1 MKKGHLRRK
10 GKNMPAIL
18 QGRGA
23 RIASVAAIAL
33 LAFFLLLQST
43 LYWGGNTQAGREL
56 LSFQLPF
63 LYGVPSDA
71 ALPEDEAEHDATQSN
86 DVQVPIEVEL
96 TDFDEGVSDEIRL
109 ELLNVSTPE
118 TISLSGTEPRV
129 LIYHTHTTE
138 AYTPT
143 QKYPYVA
150 CGEWRTRQNDR
161 NVVALGEK
169 LTQLLSQK
177 YGIATLHDTTDHEP
191 PRLNT
196 AYERS
201 LVTMLKYKEQYPSL
215 TMFID
220 IHRDAYGSSASG
232 GKDYVVIDG
241 KEVARMMFVVGTGE
255 GATGTG
261 YNEMPDFASNYA
273 LAKKISERLAQFDS
287 RLVREIRVKKGRY
300 NQHVSSQCLLVEIGH
315 NANTFEQAQ
324 NAVDYLAQAIAD
336 VAGVEYEQADSV
348 QTIYQFTP

>member
-10 GKNMPAIL
+10 GRNMPAVL

-43 LYWGGNTQAGREL
+43 LYWGGNAQAGREL

-71 ALPEDEAEHDATQSN
+71 ALPEDETEQHTAQSG
-86 DVQVPIEVEL
+86 DEQSPIEVEF

-109 ELLNVSTPE
+109 ELLNVSTPDNI
-118 TISLSGTEPRV
+118 TLSGTEPRV

-143 QKYPYVA
+143 EKYPYVA

-169 LTQLLSQK
+169 LAQLLTQK
-177 YGIATLHDTTDHEP
+177 YGISAIHDTTDHEP
-191 PRLNT
+191 PVLST
-196 AYERS
+196 AYDRS
-201 LVTMLKYKEQYPSL
+201 LVTMLKYKKQYPSL

-220 IHRDAYGSSASG
+220 VHRDAYGSSASG
-232 GKDYVVIDG
+232 SKDYVVIDG
-241 KEVARMMFVVGTGE
+241 KEVARIMFVVGTGK

-261 YNEMPDFASNYA
+261 YGEMPDFSSNYA
-273 LAKKISERLAQFDS
+273 LAKKISERLSQFDS
-287 RLVREIRVKKGRY
+287 RLVRELRVKKGRY
-300 NQHVSSQCLLVEIGH
+300 NQHVSNQCLLVEIGH

-336 VAGVEYEQADSV
+336 VAGVEYEQEDSV
-348 QTIYQFTP
+348 QPIYQFTP